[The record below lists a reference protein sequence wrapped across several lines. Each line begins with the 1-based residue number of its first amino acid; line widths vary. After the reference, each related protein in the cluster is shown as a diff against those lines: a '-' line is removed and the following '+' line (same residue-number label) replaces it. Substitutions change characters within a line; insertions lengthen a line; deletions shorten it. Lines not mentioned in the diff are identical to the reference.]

1 MSLKKINHYY
11 SSTEYRCRA
20 EFQSIFVCNQ
30 FWWRNWKLICLR
42 ANLKCIC
49 CWPRNLIYFQS
60 ESNVYM
66 ANTADKENYG
76 VIMLHK
82 KGLKLLHC
90 RNMWCLLCNWIFYYC
105 WTLNCRF
112 CFEWGRLFWAT
123 SMFQVIRIG
132 SSLSKWAR
140 VRVWCRGR
148 SRGRLVGGKDLFTQ
162 KTAPS
167 ASAASSCRRWPFQG
181 RTIEQN
187 YKLSKWGIFFFS
199 WDHLAYK
206 PQFCLLKPQHWP
218 GMI

>member
-1 MSLKKINHYY
+1 MSSKEIHHYQ

-90 RNMWCLLCNWIFYYC
+90 RNMWCLLCTRKFYFC

-140 VRVWCRGR
+140 VRV
-148 SRGRLVGGKDLFTQ
+148 
-162 KTAPS
+162 
-167 ASAASSCRRWPFQG
+167 
-181 RTIEQN
+181 
-187 YKLSKWGIFFFS
+187 
-199 WDHLAYK
+199 
-206 PQFCLLKPQHWP
+206 
-218 GMI
+218 